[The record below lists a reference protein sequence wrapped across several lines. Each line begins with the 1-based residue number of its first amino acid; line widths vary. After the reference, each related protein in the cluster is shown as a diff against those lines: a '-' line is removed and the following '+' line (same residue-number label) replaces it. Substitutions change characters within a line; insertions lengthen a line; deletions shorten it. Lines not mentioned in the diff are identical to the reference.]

1 MTSRCVILLNTC
13 GVILENKPERRSQI
27 LGQESLVRRL
37 RFQLKIFFII
47 MDLDQISSLMEL
59 PKIRNMKYRIASIES
74 EFENE
79 IKGKIKIFLG
89 YINKKEQ
96 LISFE

>member
-1 MTSRCVILLNTC
+1 
-13 GVILENKPERRSQI
+13 
-27 LGQESLVRRL
+27 
-37 RFQLKIFFII
+37 